1 VGIDVLQKEPSG
13 RVVGVRLRGSSKS
26 VEVSGPT
33 LRFYFGLPDT
43 LVDIVGGG

>member
-1 VGIDVLQKEPSG
+1 MTGIGAP
-13 RVVGVRLRGSSKS
+13 VRLRGSSKS

-33 LRFYFGLPDT
+33 LRFLFGLPDS